1 MYWKET
7 DSNDFSYEKMRDTL
21 KEIVDKMLKGV
32 PKKVELKLPKLQKV
46 GDKPNDGELKLP
58 KLKRN

>member
-1 MYWKET
+1 MA
-7 DSNDFSYEKMRDTL
+7 NDFSKIIDD
-21 KEIVDKMLKGV
+21 IVKNIPQQV
-32 PKKVELKLPKLQKV
+32 SLKLPKLQKV